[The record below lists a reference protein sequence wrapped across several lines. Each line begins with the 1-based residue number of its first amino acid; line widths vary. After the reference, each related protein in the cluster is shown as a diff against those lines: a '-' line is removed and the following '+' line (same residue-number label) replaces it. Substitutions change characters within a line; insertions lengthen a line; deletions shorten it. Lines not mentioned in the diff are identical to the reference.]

1 MQNNKN
7 SMRSLASS
15 CRLAVPGALL
25 ALLAACGGGGG
36 GGSESSGSVVAST
49 TSVSVAASYVDA
61 APTGTFSVEAVDM
74 SADGLYL
81 DFDYDTRGVQS
92 VDFTETVP
100 GRADFTVS
108 FRPPIDVDVGTV
120 SDTITLRVCA
130 DDRCA
135 RQVRGS
141 PIRVTATY
149 TITSPTSAT
158 ISTTAL
164 SALGSTATPT
174 EITRNA
180 TLNLVGIGPTPP
192 TVMPIHSSTVVR
204 SVSSSSVSGSE
215 IALEFDLVPPD
226 RLLAGTHAENV
237 TIRVCYDSQC
247 RRDVNGS
254 PFTVALTYIVTN
266 DPVAEP
272 GLDPVPVA
280 NRIVLPHN
288 VVDAEYSK
296 ALNAIVMVSSWPR
309 NALYVYD
316 SATGLSREAPLS
328 KPPTAVS
335 VAPDGLSAAV
345 GHDALITYLQLVTV
359 GEPTAPAPV
368 VLNVSTVVLDIV
380 LDGRGFV
387 YALPAADQ
395 WEWVHSVDI
404 ATNTET
410 LDPNDRLY
418 AGTLGRLHPSGDYL
432 YTADNNIYPSDIA
445 KYDVRTGGATWL
457 YDSPYHGDFSVC
469 GNVWMKEDG
478 STLYTRCGNTFRS
491 STIRAQDMVYS
502 GRLSLSQDVH
512 SYLITSLSQSDAAKE
527 ILVVEEDSYACSWPG
542 NPLNCY
548 MHVAIY
554 ESEFQNRLALY
565 SIPPVVVSGT
575 AYVQR
580 GLFVFHSADGTSR
593 FMLSR
598 LHGMP
603 NMATEY
609 YLTTLQ

>member
-1 MQNNKN
+1 MQNNKH
-7 SMRSLASS
+7 SPRSLVPS

-25 ALLAACGGGGG
+25 VLLAACGGGGG
-36 GGSESSGSVVAST
+36 SVSSGSVVASA
-49 TSVSVAASYVDA
+49 TSVTVAATYLDV
-61 APTGTFSVEAVDM
+61 APTGSFSVEAVDM
-74 SADGLYL
+74 PADGLYL
-81 DFDYDTRGVQS
+81 DIDYGTRGVQL

-108 FRPPIDVDVGTV
+108 FRPPLDVDVGTV
-120 SDTITLRVCA
+120 SDTITLRICE

-135 RQVRGS
+135 RQVSGS

-149 TITSPTSAT
+149 TVTSPTSAT
-158 ISTTAL
+158 ISTTTL

-174 EITRNA
+174 SITLNA
-180 TLNLVGIGPTPP
+180 TLNFIGIGATPP
-192 TVMPIHSSTVVR
+192 TVAPIYPSALVQ
-204 SVSSSSVSGSE
+204 SVSSGSVSGGE
-215 IALEFDLVPPD
+215 IAMTVDLVPPSW
-226 RLLAGTHAENV
+226 LMAGTHTDNM

-247 RRDVNGS
+247 RREVNGS
-254 PFTVALTYIVTN
+254 PFTIALSYIVTN
-266 DPVAEP
+266 DPLPEP

-280 NRIVLPHN
+280 GRIVLPHD

-296 ALNAIVMVSSWPR
+296 ALNAVVMVSSWPR

-316 SATGLSREAPLS
+316 VATGVGREAALS

-345 GHDALITYLQLVTV
+345 GHDALITCLQLLTV

-368 VLNVSTVVLDIV
+368 VLNVSTRVLDIV
-380 LDGRGFV
+380 LDGRGSV
-387 YALPAADQ
+387 HALPAADQ
-395 WEWVHSVDI
+395 WESVHSVDI

-410 LDPNDRLY
+410 LDSHGFLY

-432 YTADNNIYPSDIA
+432 YTADNGLTPSDIQ
-445 KYDVRTGGATWL
+445 KYDIRTGAATRL
-457 YDSPYHGDFSVC
+457 YDSPYHGDFSMC

-478 STLYTRCGNTFRS
+478 TTLYTRCGNTFRS
-491 STIRAQDMVYS
+491 STIPAQDMVYT
-502 GRLSLSQDVH
+502 GRLSLSQNQYH
-512 SYLITSLSQSDAAKE
+512 YQIASLSQSDATQE
-527 ILVVEEDSYACSWPG
+527 ILLVEEDPYACRSYG

-565 SIPPVVVSGT
+565 SIPPLTVSGT

-580 GLFVFHSADGTSR
+580 GLFVFHSADGTGR
-593 FMLSR
+593 FMVSR

-603 NMATEY
+603 NAATEY